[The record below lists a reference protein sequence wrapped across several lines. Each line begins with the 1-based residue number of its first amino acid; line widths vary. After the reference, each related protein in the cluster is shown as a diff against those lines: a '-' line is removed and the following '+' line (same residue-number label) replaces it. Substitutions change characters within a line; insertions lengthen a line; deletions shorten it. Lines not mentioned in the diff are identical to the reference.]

1 MHFRFP
7 ASVAFS
13 LILTGLTATSVQA
26 AEEYALDGAHT
37 AVYFRISHGGFSETY
52 GRFNNVGGTLSVDS
66 ADTSKTSLQVTIKA
80 DSIDTSNAKRDEHLR
95 APDFLNVKQFPAVT
109 FKSTSV
115 SGKTPG
121 ELEVQGEFSMHGVT
135 KPITL
140 KLKGGKVGEFP
151 PGVIR
156 TGYST
161 HLDLKRS
168 DFGMDKYVGM
178 IGDEV
183 HIAISFEA
191 TKKK

>member
-1 MHFRFP
+1 MHFRIP
-7 ASVAFS
+7 ASVAFA
-13 LILTGLTATSVQA
+13 LILTGLTTSTAKA

-52 GRFNNVGGTLSVDS
+52 GRFNNVGGTLSVDKEAANS
-66 ADTSKTSLQVTIKA
+66 SLEVTIKT
-80 DSIDTSNAKRDEHLR
+80 DSIDTGNAKRDEHLR
-95 APDFLNVKQFPAVT
+95 APDFLNAKQFPAIT

-115 SGKTPG
+115 SSSAEGQ
-121 ELEVQGEFSMHGVT
+121 LEVKGDFTMHGVT

-140 KLKGGKVGEFP
+140 KLTGGKVGEFP
-151 PGVIR
+151 KGVTR

-161 HLDLKRS
+161 HVDLKRS
-168 DFGMDKYVGM
+168 DFGMDKFVGM